1 MIQSPPA
8 SPARL
13 DRRLPVVNQI
23 FDALR
28 NEIIALHLEPGSD
41 VSRSALAARFGV
53 SQTPIREAL
62 LRLEQQ
68 GLVDVFPQSGTMISL
83 IDARQAAQ
91 AQFLR
96 VAVEAEVAET
106 IARKPTAYDL
116 SEAEAILAEMWR
128 IWRGTN
134 DPRAIRPPDQSFH
147 AALCEAVG
155 HGELWEQVVA
165 RSGNVDRLRS
175 INIYPGKAERILAEH
190 GELLDAL
197 KAGDA
202 PRARAAVRIHL
213 SETLRAVDD
222 LRTAYPHYFLP

>member
-1 MIQSPPA
+1 M
-8 SPARL
+8 
-13 DRRLPVVNQI
+13 VNQI
-23 FDALR
+23 FDVLR
-28 NEIIALHLEPGSD
+28 NEIIGLQLAPGSD

-83 IDARQAAQ
+83 IDTRQARQ

-106 IARKPTAYDL
+106 ISQNPTAYDL

-155 HGELWEQVVA
+155 HGELWDLIVA

-175 INIYPGKAERILAEH
+175 INVYPGKVEKILKEH
-190 GELLDAL
+190 GQLLSAL
-197 KAGDA
+197 RRGDA
-202 PRARAAVRIHL
+202 DAAESTIRLHL
-213 SETLRAVDD
+213 SDTLGAADEIKS
-222 LRTAYPHYFLP
+222 ASPHYFSSH

>member
-1 MIQSPPA
+1 
-8 SPARL
+8 
-13 DRRLPVVNQI
+13 VVNQI
-23 FDALR
+23 FDVLR
-28 NEIIALHLEPGSD
+28 NEIIGLQLAPGSD

-83 IDARQAAQ
+83 IDTRQARQ

-106 IARKPTAYDL
+106 ISQNPTAYDL

-155 HGELWEQVVA
+155 HGELWELVVA
-165 RSGNVDRLRS
+165 RSGNVDRMRS
-175 INIYPGKAERILAEH
+175 INIFPGKAEKILAEH
-190 GELLDAL
+190 AELLEAL
-197 KAGDA
+197 NAGDA
-202 PRARAAVRIHL
+202 ARARAAVRLHL
-213 SETLRAVDD
+213 SGTLRAVDD
-222 LRTAYPHYFLP
+222 MRAAYPHYFLS